1 MEEKAVFMNP
11 GLILLV
17 FDMGKMRVDLNV
29 DNWINWIFW
38 DILGVFVYLILGQ
51 TFWDCLR
58 DCLRLRIWFFRMFTL
73 TPLIP
78 IVGWGMVITGT
89 RWNWGHGNRSRRI
102 YWHWAPWLG
111 QHFWNWQ
118 ANIGIFNI
126 LQYSSN
132 ILQIFF
138 KYLRLFWTCKWCKW
152 CEWCELWD
160 VRVRWWC
167 NIKPT
172 RYGPWQRLCERIR
185 PEQHPTMPLPG
196 LKFLCPVL
204 WLGIPWMV
212 LAKIHWP
219 GHPSQINGTFQEV
232 NLCLSLL

>member
-1 MEEKAVFMNP
+1 MSLATSNCLEMEEKAVFMNP

-132 ILQIFF
+132 IFDSSGHVNDVNDVNDVN
-138 KYLRLFWTCKWCKW
+138 
-152 CEWCELWD
+152 CEMSAWD
-160 VRVRWWC
+160 GDV
-167 NIKPT
+167 T
-172 RYGPWQRLCERIR
+172 
-185 PEQHPTMPLPG
+185 
-196 LKFLCPVL
+196 
-204 WLGIPWMV
+204 
-212 LAKIHWP
+212 
-219 GHPSQINGTFQEV
+219 
-232 NLCLSLL
+232 